1 MSEDGEGYG
10 RIAEVAEVSCFFPQA
25 IWCLTARDWQ
35 EASGIALRSLEQW

>member
-1 MSEDGEGYG
+1 VSEDGEGYG
-10 RIAEVAEVSCFFPQA
+10 RIAEVAVSCFFPQA